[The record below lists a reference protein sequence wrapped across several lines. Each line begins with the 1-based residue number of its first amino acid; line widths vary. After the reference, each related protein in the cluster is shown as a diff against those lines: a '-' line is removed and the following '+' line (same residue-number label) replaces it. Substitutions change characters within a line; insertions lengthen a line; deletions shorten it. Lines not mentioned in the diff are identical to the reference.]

1 MLWGIKG
8 KIKRFLHRVK
18 HEKSVMKQ
26 LTDEPA
32 IFYFGIPMHSNL
44 GDLAQYV
51 CICRLLK
58 TYFPEYRVI
67 KIDSKVFM
75 NPKSNLRQ
83 RLKGKIKPNDLIFF
97 QSGYCTQ
104 DLGGVEDLMHQ
115 AVMTDYPDNQLV
127 MLPQTVYFKTAERKQ
142 QASKVYNAH
151 KHLLFFARDNT
162 SFEYAKEMFPD
173 LTIYHYPDIV
183 TTLIGKY
190 NFEGSR
196 SGILMCLRNDSEK
209 FYSEQQIS
217 ELQERLSD
225 LDTVSRSD
233 TTISRNVSAETP
245 SLPQIID
252 EYIKQLSTYKL
263 IITDRYHGTILS
275 LVANTPVIVIKTN
288 DHKVRTGVEWFK
300 GIYNDVVY
308 VDDIMNVPE
317 QAKKMMERAGK
328 VHNEPYFEE
337 HYYKKLRDLIFSNM
351 EAD

>member
-1 MLWGIKG
+1 
-8 KIKRFLHRVK
+8 
-18 HEKSVMKQ
+18 
-26 LTDEPA
+26 
-32 IFYFGIPMHSNL
+32 
-44 GDLAQYV
+44 
-51 CICRLLK
+51 
-58 TYFPEYRVI
+58 
-67 KIDSKVFM
+67 
-75 NPKSNLRQ
+75 
-83 RLKGKIKPNDLIFF
+83 
-97 QSGYCTQ
+97 
-104 DLGGVEDLMHQ
+104 
-115 AVMTDYPDNQLV
+115 
-127 MLPQTVYFKTAERKQ
+127 
-142 QASKVYNAH
+142 
-151 KHLLFFARDNT
+151 
-162 SFEYAKEMFPD
+162 
-173 LTIYHYPDIV
+173 
-183 TTLIGKY
+183 
-190 NFEGSR
+190 
-196 SGILMCLRNDSEK
+196 MCLRNDSEK

-225 LDTVSRSD
+225 LDTVSRND